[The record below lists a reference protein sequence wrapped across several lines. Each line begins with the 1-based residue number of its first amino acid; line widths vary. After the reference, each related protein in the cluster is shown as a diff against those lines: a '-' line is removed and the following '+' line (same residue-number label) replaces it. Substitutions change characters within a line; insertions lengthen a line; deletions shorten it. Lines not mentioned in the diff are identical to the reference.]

1 MSWHVKL
8 GGQLSVWKDGSELPG
23 PENKTV
29 GVLLVG
35 LLFRGSDW
43 SSRHELAN
51 LLYPDSE
58 EHSKRTALRQS
69 LLRLRRWCGP
79 DCIEEK
85 QGLIRLSEGAWSY
98 DLTLANGEG
107 ALASMIAPNLDHPWI
122 EAIRQSL
129 TPQKQ
134 EQAIEAVED
143 FATAVGNAAS
153 IDKDTGRSLLV
164 GGAALIQSLPIE
176 QLRNLLSMTQ
186 PKDRR
191 DPFTLEHQQLRAH
204 YYERLGC
211 YREVKETGLRAF
223 RLATQ
228 QRKQEA
234 MITSGAYMLFYE
246 IEDGQMGEASAWID
260 HLQSRL
266 HADTRSLF
274 FINAKAAYF
283 WNMNKH
289 EIAIDLMSQGI
300 RRLASAD
307 RSTQLHFWV
316 NYAVLCAEARHLDQ
330 ADEALNEAKPLV
342 IDQFDQP
349 RIQTISYA
357 RAIVHMHRGNCD
369 ESVQMLRTL
378 ASISYNDHYSLP
390 GIWYAN
396 EGLSDAL
403 MSRGDLA
410 EARSIW
416 LANEKSRLSF
426 CTRLTPRLQARRSRV
441 LR

>member
-43 SSRHELAN
+43 SSRHDLAN

-85 QGLIRLSEGAWSY
+85 QGLTRLSGGAWSY
-98 DLTLANGEG
+98 DLTLSNGEG

-143 FATAVGNAAS
+143 FATAVGHAAS

-211 YREVKETGLRAF
+211 YREIKETGLRAF

-246 IEDGQMGEASAWID
+246 IEDGQMGEAAAWID

-266 HADTRSLF
+266 HADTKSLF
-274 FINAKAAYF
+274 FINAKAAYH
-283 WNMNKH
+283 WNMNRH
-289 EIAIDLMSQGI
+289 EEAIAQMNQGI
-300 RRLASAD
+300 KRLPSTD
-307 RSTQLHFWV
+307 RATRLHFWV
-316 NYAVLCAEARHLDQ
+316 NYSVLCAEARQLDQ
-330 ADEALNEAKPLV
+330 ADEALEEARKLV
-342 IDQFDQP
+342 IDQFDRW
-349 RIQTISYA
+349 RILTMKYA
-357 RAIVHMHRGNCD
+357 EAILHMHRRNCD
-369 ESVQMLRTL
+369 ESIRMFESL
-378 ASISYNDHYSLP
+378 AAANQEHYSLP